1 MLRNAL
7 IEWIKKMDTSK
18 ILRSRKNYGK
28 YEREIIEKLELF
40 FRDKGYVVVTHA
52 RLNIS
57 WGTTLSDIDLV
68 LLRNNKITIIEVKS
82 DHDNFI
88 RAIDQIKKYS
98 NYADYV
104 YVATEKV
111 QTLNVENIDIGLIIV
126 NKQIS
131 IMKPPLLIKSVPSIE
146 SIFALPKESL
156 IEAFALNKKFWKMNK
171 NDLVYHIYHNLDKKI
186 LKDNVKKIAYC
197 DF

>member
-1 MLRNAL
+1 VLRNAL

-68 LLRNNKITIIEVKS
+68 LLRDNKITIIEVKS

>member
-68 LLRNNKITIIEVKS
+68 LLRDNKITIIEVKS